1 MVSSIFYY
9 REHNPEYFLGST
21 LNIQPVTSCDVGKSF
36 NFSES
41 QFLIHKTRGQGWI
54 SVFYK
59 MLVPGYSNLGPGHQ
73 CFQKAPG
80 VIELRA
86 VLLKLEC
93 VYKLLRI
100 VLKSD
105 SIFCRFG
112 VVLDTLHF

>member
-1 MVSSIFYY
+1 MLVDHLTFLSLSFSSI
-9 REHNPEYFLGST
+9 
-21 LNIQPVTSCDVGKSF
+21 K
-36 NFSES
+36 
-41 QFLIHKTRGQGWI
+41 QGDRTG

-86 VLLKLEC
+86 VLLILDC

-105 SIFCRFG
+105 SISAGLQWCLILSISN
-112 VVLDTLHF
+112 VQVMLMLLVH